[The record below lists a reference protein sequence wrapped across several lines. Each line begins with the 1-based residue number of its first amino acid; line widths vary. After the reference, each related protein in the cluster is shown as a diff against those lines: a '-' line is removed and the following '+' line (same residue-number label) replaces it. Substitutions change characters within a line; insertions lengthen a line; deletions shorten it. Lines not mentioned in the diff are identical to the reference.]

1 MIIRKRAECWIIQ
14 NGKIWVGIKDGKIT
28 IPGGTLEG
36 EETPVVAAIRETKE
50 EVGISAKNLKLI
62 VKDFVTK
69 DTWNG
74 WTHAQTYSYQADFG
88 GIDESLLGNGPE
100 GSFHRAL
107 IPINRLKNYYKK
119 MLNSEDHF
127 KEIAEQNLWIIKY
140 LTEDKR

>member
-36 EETPVVAAIRETKE
+36 EETPVVAAVRETKE

-62 VKDFVTK
+62 CDDLVVRDS
-69 DTWNG
+69 WNG
-74 WTHAQTYSYQADFG
+74 WTHAQTYSYKADFG

-107 IPINRLKNYYKK
+107 IPVKRLETYFTKLLK
-119 MLNSEDHF
+119 SEDYF
-127 KEIAEQNLWIIKY
+127 KEIAEQNLWIIRK
-140 LTEDKR
+140 LTND